1 MPFRYDPNKGEYVY
15 DDPTESTEVPAASGI
30 SDTYGASPAASVSA
44 AMAQQENAQFQEDKA
59 KADVVTPDRQF
70 IADSPGQ
77 AVSEVMK
84 VLGNAGAGII
94 TDYGDLIA
102 GLGDVIGET
111 ADAVT
116 PGGDGFTVDNIFN
129 DADNPW
135 TRGRREFFKPETEV
149 GKQVGTLAR
158 VAAALIALPKVAA
171 RGLALP
177 FQAASKAT
185 VLGGVAERAGD
196 VGSFI
201 LKADAYMKGAGK
213 ADKAVEATKALG
225 ALEKSF
231 VKGSP
236 AMKAARNA
244 AQNDWLMLPLADVAK
259 ATAGA
264 SELKGYANWADNV
277 QQSVRGLTQLG
288 VKSSAA
294 EKIRTVGQA
303 LAWDA
308 FVAFNVFGEGD
319 DEMDATLSDAMSDM
333 GLPVIPG
340 LMTEAEDSAWARKS
354 KQMVEGLA
362 IGVAMN
368 GLIDTYRTYKFAQQ
382 FKAAKPTEQAQI
394 MKAFGLSAQEI
405 GESMGRQIISVGGDS
420 LSGVRVGGKSAAPGD
435 ARLESISRMQ
445 EADAAGQA
453 QVAAA
458 DAARPAAG
466 PLAVRQPLLSDLGRG
481 IEEQRQALARQ
492 AEQGLTTAMR
502 QGSLNQADALR
513 GEVQAGMEAATLDSP
528 VQQFLA
534 VADGQASAINPD
546 DLRYQQRLNQQL
558 TDSGV
563 EAPPGSIT
571 PDPLADAAPG
581 APRFNFDAMPPV
593 EAPPVGPGGQL
604 LDPNYVQPVR
614 VEDLGDA
621 RPRQPTPV
629 VTPQTIRSAFEREA
643 QQAWAQMESLTLT
656 EGWDGV
662 MRNIRIGAKRLMPSN
677 RVDALEYVNRFP
689 VSMNGMGVIPASD
702 SVWSNFISQKALA
715 EGWARIDPDT
725 LELYYNRK
733 IAYELDRGDAVTQQ
747 AQALDDFDALAS
759 YQEAPIDLTESY
771 RAGQQEN
778 PLPIDGQQSQKV
790 AAAEADPA
798 VAEQQAKAVE
808 QGKATDAYDDW
819 EANQG
824 KRDTALEAMKAADT
838 VDAIDAAEEVRLT
851 AAERMRLTGDEPPQ
865 QIVREMLGMN
875 LDEAI
880 NAEVVKAD
888 TTRGWNVLDRNGEQ
902 INESRFATKRQADEF
917 ARKEN
922 ERFKEGLVSRARQMA
937 QDGEDV
943 KVSFGLETPLDN
955 MTTARVT
962 ITAAQERAI
971 LSVMPELDQMLKGVA
986 DPAKAR
992 TFELTQMQLDGVA
1005 SAIRQGIGEV
1015 KGPAARALRNLAD
1028 KFDVEVKLLTPQARA
1043 QKAVD
1048 DLLANVDQFDKHG
1061 EFCDFL

>member
-1 MPFRYDPNKGEYVY
+1 MPYRYDPEKGEYVY
-15 DDPTESTEVPAASGI
+15 EDPTQSTEPPVAVAYR
-30 SDTYGASPAASVSA
+30 DTYGASPAASISA
-44 AMAQQENAQFQEDKA
+44 AMAQQENAQFQQDKA
-59 KADVVTPDRQF
+59 QADVVTPDRQF

-102 GLGDVIGET
+102 GLGDVIVET

-135 TRGRREFFKPETEV
+135 TRARRDFFKPETEV

-158 VAAALIALPKVAA
+158 VATALIALPKVAV
-171 RGLALP
+171 RGIIFP
-177 FQAASKAT
+177 FQALSKAS
-185 VLGGVAERAGD
+185 VLGGVADRAGD
-196 VGSFI
+196 VASFI
-201 LKADAYMKGAGK
+201 GKADAYMKGLGQT
-213 ADKAVEATKALG
+213 DKAVDATKALG

-236 AMKAARNA
+236 AARAAKNA
-244 AQNDWLMLPLADVAK
+244 AENDWLMLPLTDVAK
-259 ATAGA
+259 ATAGV
-264 SELKGYANWADNV
+264 SELKGYADWAENV

-294 EKIRTVGQA
+294 SKIRTVGQA

-319 DEMDATLSDAMSDM
+319 DEMDATLSDAMYDM

-382 FKAAKPTEQAQI
+382 FKKAKPTEQAQI

-405 GESMGRQIISVGGDS
+405 GDSLGRQITSVGGDS
-420 LSGVRVGGKSAAPGD
+420 LSGVRVGGKTAAPGD
-435 ARLESISRMQ
+435 ARLEAIDRMR
-445 EADAAGQA
+445 EADATAQA
-453 QVAAA
+453 QAAA
-458 DAARPAAG
+458 APGRPAGG
-466 PLAVRQPLLSDLGRG
+466 PLAMRQPMLSDLGRG
-481 IEEQRQALARQ
+481 LDEQRLALARQ

-513 GEVQAGMEAATLDSP
+513 GEVQQGMQGATLDSP

-534 VADGQASAINPD
+534 VAEGRASAVNPD
-546 DLRYQQRLNQQL
+546 DLRYQQRLAQQL

-593 EAPPVGPGGQL
+593 EAAPAAPGGEL
-604 LDPNYVQPVR
+604 LDPNYVRPVT

-621 RPRQPTPV
+621 RPRPPTPV
-629 VTPQTIRSAFEREA
+629 VTPQTIQSAFAQEA
-643 QQAWAQMESLTLT
+643 RQAWAQMETLTLT

-662 MRNIRIGAKRLMPSN
+662 MRNIRVGAKRLMPSN
-677 RVDALEYVNRFP
+677 RVDALEYARQFP

-733 IAYELDRGDAVTQQ
+733 IAYELDRGDAVTKQ
-747 AQALDDFDALAS
+747 AQALDDFEALND
-759 YQEAPIDLTESY
+759 YQEAPIDIAESY
-771 RAGQQEN
+771 RADQQEN
-778 PLPIDGQQSQKV
+778 PLPIDPQQTQKV
-790 AAAEADPA
+790 AEGEADLA
-798 VAEQQAKAVE
+798 VAQQQTKAVE
-808 QGKATDAYDDW
+808 QGKATDAYDEW

-824 KRDTALEAMKAADT
+824 KRDTAMEAVKAADE
-838 VDAIDAAEEVRLT
+838 VDALDAAEEVRLT
-851 AAERMRLTGDEPPQ
+851 AAEKMRLTGDEPPQ

-880 NAEVVKAD
+880 NAEVIKAD

-902 INESRFATKRQADEF
+902 LNESRFPTKRQADEF

-922 ERFKEGLVSRARQMA
+922 ERFKEQLTSRARQML

-943 KVSFGLETPLDN
+943 RVSFGVETQLDN
-955 MTTARVT
+955 MVTAKVT

-971 LSVMPELDQMLKGVA
+971 LGVMPELDQMLKSVI

-992 TFELTQMQLDGVA
+992 TFDLTQQQLDGVA
-1005 SAIRQGIGEV
+1005 SAIRQGMEGM

-1028 KFDVEVKLLTPQARA
+1028 KLDVQVKLLEPQARA

-1048 DLLANVDQFDKHG
+1048 DLLANVEQFGKHG

>member
-1 MPFRYDPNKGEYVY
+1 MPFRWDPQKGEYVY
-15 DDPTESTEVPAASGI
+15 DDPTETATPPVQAAPRYV
-30 SDTYGASPAASVSA
+30 DTTGVSPVELDRRQYE
-44 AMAQQENAQFQEDKA
+44 QQQTAQFQEEKA
-59 KADVVTPDRQF
+59 QADIVNPDRQF
-70 IADSPGQ
+70 IADNPGQ

-135 TRGRREFFKPETEV
+135 TRARRDFFKPETEV

-158 VAAALIALPKVAA
+158 VATALVALPKVAV
-171 RGLALP
+171 RGIMFP
-177 FQAASKAT
+177 FQALSKAS
-185 VLGGVAERAGD
+185 VLGDVAQRAGD
-196 VGSFI
+196 FASFI
-201 LKADAYMKGAGK
+201 GKADAYMKGLGK
-213 ADKAVEATKALG
+213 TDKAAEATKALS

-236 AMKAARNA
+236 AARAARNA
-244 AQNDWLMLPLADVAK
+244 AQNDWLMLPLTDVAK
-259 ATAGA
+259 ATAGVN
-264 SELKGYANWADNV
+264 ELKGYADWAENM
-277 QQSVRGLTQLG
+277 QQGVRGLTQLG

-294 EKIRTVGQA
+294 SKIRTVGQA

-319 DEMDATLSDAMSDM
+319 DEMDATMADALYDL
-333 GLPVIPG
+333 GLPAIPG

-362 IGVAMN
+362 MSVALN
-368 GLIDTYRTYKFAQQ
+368 GLIDTYRTYRFAKT

-405 GESMGRQIISVGGDS
+405 GESMGRQLTAGAEGGP
-420 LSGVRVGGKSAAPGD
+420 LMSGGARPRVPP
-435 ARLESISRMQ
+435 
-445 EADAAGQA
+445 ADA
-453 QVAAA
+453 
-458 DAARPAAG
+458 PAY
-466 PLAVRQPLLSDLGRG
+466 
-481 IEEQRQALARQ
+481 
-492 AEQGLTTAMR
+492 
-502 QGSLNQADALR
+502 
-513 GEVQAGMEAATLDSP
+513 
-528 VQQFLA
+528 
-534 VADGQASAINPD
+534 NP
-546 DLRYQQRLNQQL
+546 
-558 TDSGV
+558 
-563 EAPPGSIT
+563 
-571 PDPLADAAPG
+571 APG
-581 APRFNFDAMPPV
+581 APIPNIPDPFAGTATVPRSNALESLRTTLDAATQRALPSGA
-593 EAPPVGPGGQL
+593 EPVGPIADPWAAAPDAPAVNGGL
-604 LDPNYVQPVR
+604 VPAGIEPVR
-614 VEDLGDA
+614 VADLTAPPMQPGAASLPPGSSPEPKPPGAPPAGLLGAGGPPVPAGIEPVQVQDLGSA
-621 RPRQPTPV
+621 TPRPPTPI
-629 VTPQTIRSAFEREA
+629 VTPQTIQSAFVQAAR
-643 QQAWAQMESLTLT
+643 QAWAEMESLTLT

-662 MRNIRIGAKRLMPSN
+662 MRNLRVGAKRLMPSS
-677 RVDALEYVNRFP
+677 RVDALEYARQFP

-733 IAYELDRGDAVTQQ
+733 IAYELDRGDAVTKQ
-747 AQALDDFDALAS
+747 AQALDDFEALND
-759 YQEAPIDLTESY
+759 YQEAPIDIAESY

-778 PLPIDGQQSQKV
+778 PLPIDPQQTQKV
-790 AAAEADPA
+790 AEGEADLA
-798 VAEQQAKAVE
+798 VAQQQTKAVE
-808 QGKATDAYDDW
+808 QGKATDAYDEW

-824 KRDTALEAMKAADT
+824 KRDTAMEAVKAADE
-838 VDAIDAAEEVRLT
+838 VDALDAAEEVRLT
-851 AAERMRLTGDEPPQ
+851 AAEKMRLTGEEPPQ

-902 INESRFATKRQADEF
+902 LNESRFPTKRQADEF

-922 ERFKEGLVSRARQMA
+922 ERFKEQLTSRARQVL

-943 KVSFGLETPLDN
+943 RVPFGIETQLDN
-955 MTTARVT
+955 MVTAKVT

-971 LSVMPELDQMLKGVA
+971 LGVMPELDQMLKSVI

-992 TFELTQMQLDGVA
+992 TFDLTQQQLDGVA
-1005 SAIRQGIGEV
+1005 SAIRQGMEGM

-1028 KFDVEVKLLTPQARA
+1028 KLDVQVKLLEPQARA

-1048 DLLANVDQFDKHG
+1048 DLLANVEQFGKHG